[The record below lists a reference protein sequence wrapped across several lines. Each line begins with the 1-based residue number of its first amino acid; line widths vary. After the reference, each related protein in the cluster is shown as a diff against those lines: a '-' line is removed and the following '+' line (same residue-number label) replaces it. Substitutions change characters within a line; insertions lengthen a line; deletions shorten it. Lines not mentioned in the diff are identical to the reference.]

1 MKILSIGGDGHDVS
15 FTVLEDGIPT
25 VLVEKERINRVKMA
39 VGNAEAFAAKYC
51 RELDS
56 IDCLVK
62 AKVEC
67 ADWAKLEA
75 DSTYEVWHHTAHAA
89 HAFYSSHFDEAT
101 IFTMDGG
108 GAQEGTSA
116 FTVWEGKGTKI
127 TPVKVFGEFELNL
140 GMMWARLLR
149 RVLNLRLMPGNHA
162 QSGTAM
168 AMAAFGD
175 PKPFR
180 DIFQNPGPTD
190 MQTYKDLHKKMT
202 SQQAKFDLSAS
213 LQEYTEK
220 VLHYVMQQYPAKNI
234 CLSGGVA
241 LNSVATAKMLD
252 WFPDS
257 NIYVCPV
264 PYDGGLSIGGAQY
277 VWHHILE
284 NPRISW
290 EDNVSPYLGYQYSR
304 EDVLKALEISDLIR
318 GDGAR
323 GLT

>member
-25 VLVEKERINRVKMA
+25 VLVEKERITRVKMA
-39 VGNAEAFAAKYC
+39 GGRAEAFAAKYC
-51 RELDS
+51 RELNS

-62 AKVEC
+62 SRYEC
-67 ADWAKLEA
+67 ASLGETKEQFWSKLKA
-75 DSTYEVWHHTAHAA
+75 DLTYDVWHHTSHAA
-89 HAFYSSHFDEAT
+89 HAFYSSHFDSAT

-108 GAQEGTSA
+108 GKQGETTA
-116 FTVWEGKGTKI
+116 FTVWKGKDTRI
-127 TPVKVFGEFELNL
+127 TPLKIFEEHKLNL
-140 GMMWARLLR
+140 GMMWSRLLR
-149 RVLNLRLMPGNHA
+149 RVLGLRIMPGNHT

-168 AMAAFGD
+168 AMSAFGD
-175 PKPFR
+175 PRRFR
-180 DIFQNPGPTD
+180 DIFQRPYPVKSEI
-190 MQTYKDLHKKMT
+190 YKELHKEMT

-234 CLSGGVA
+234 CLSGGTA

-257 NIYVCPV
+257 NLYVCPV

-277 VWHHILE
+277 VWHHILD

-304 EDVLKALEISDLIR
+304 EDVLKALESYK
-318 GDGAR
+318 
-323 GLT
+323 

>member
-25 VLVEKERINRVKMA
+25 VLVEKERITRVKMA
-39 VGNAEAFAAKYC
+39 RGGAEAFAAKYC

-62 AKVEC
+62 SKQEC
-67 ADWAKLEA
+67 AEWSKLSA
-75 DSTYEVWHHTAHAA
+75 DSTYDVWHHTAHAA
-89 HAFYSSHFDEAT
+89 HAFYSSHFDDAT

-108 GAQEGTSA
+108 GKQNGALTA
-116 FTVWEGKGTKI
+116 FTVWNGKDTRI
-127 TPVKVFGEFELNL
+127 TPLKIFEEHKLNL
-140 GMMWARLLR
+140 GMMWSRLLR
-149 RVLNLRLMPGNHA
+149 RVLGLRIMPGNHT

-168 AMAAFGD
+168 AMSAFGD
-175 PKPFR
+175 PKYFR
-180 DIFQNPGPTD
+180 DSFQRPYPVNSG
-190 MQTYKDLHKKMT
+190 MYKELHKEISSRK
-202 SQQAKFDLSAS
+202 QARFDLSAS

-220 VLHYVMQQYPAKNI
+220 VLRYVMQQYPAKNI
-234 CLSGGVA
+234 CLSGGTA
-241 LNSVATAKMLD
+241 LNSVATTKMLD

-277 VWHHILE
+277 VWHHILG

-290 EDNVSPYLGYQYSR
+290 KDNVSPYLGYQYSR
-304 EDVLKALEISDLIR
+304 EDVLEALEAAKCLASKSC
-318 GDGAR
+318 
-323 GLT
+323 